1 MDKQTPSTSVRHND
15 GYSKALIESY
25 AQWMD
30 GAGFQGSNME
40 EQVPAPGAATI
51 EKPTEEDEVTTPIGT
66 IPKPAFDKETIP
78 TLKVVNTDD
87 GSTKDPKF
95 NAGPP
100 DSTKNKSS
108 YGAQIKN
115 LMVKKEEVEPVEE
128 GKKAKKDYDGDGKVE
143 SGKAEYFGSKDK
155 AIKKAMKKEDATYGY
170 DKKGNSLNPKDKKK
184 AMKKEDIDARQS
196 ELWDEASKIL
206 TELSELT
213 DTTYT
218 VTGEKWD
225 KDQAEGV
232 VPSTEAPK
240 PTTSEAYKAKARKT
254 AAKILGYSK
263 K

>member
-1 MDKQTPSTSVRHND
+1 MDKPTPSTSVRHND

-30 GAGFQGSNME
+30 GAGFQGSSME
-40 EQVPAPGAATI
+40 EQVPAYGGGAVA
-51 EKPTEEDEVTTPIGT
+51 EKPTEEDKVTTPIGT

-115 LMVKKEEVEPVEE
+115 LMVKKEEKEVQTEQDTKQPQS
-128 GKKAKKDYDGDGKVE
+128 KE
-143 SGKAEYFGSKDK
+143 SCPKCGATPCQEHAVKGL
-155 AIKKAMKKEDATYGY
+155 KKEDF
-170 DKKGNSLNPKDKKK
+170 
-184 AMKKEDIDARQS
+184 DAKQS
-196 ELWDEASKIL
+196 DLWDQASKIL

-213 DTTYT
+213 ETTYT
-218 VTGEKWD
+218 VTGEKWS
-225 KDQAEGV
+225 KDDAEGV
-232 VPSTEAPK
+232 VPSAEAPSPK
-240 PTTSEAYKAKARKT
+240 SESYKAKARKT
-254 AAKILGYSK
+254 AEKILKYSK

>member
-1 MDKQTPSTSVRHND
+1 MDKPTPSTSVRHND
-15 GYSKALIESY
+15 EYSKALIESY

-30 GAGFQGSNME
+30 GAGFQGSSME

-51 EKPTEEDEVTTPIGT
+51 EKPTEEDKVTTPIGT

-128 GKKAKKDYDGDGKVE
+128 DGKW
-143 SGKAEYFGSKDK
+143 
-155 AIKKAMKKEDATYGY
+155 GY

-184 AMKKEDIDARQS
+184 EIKKEDFDAKQS
-196 ELWDEASKIL
+196 ELWDEAAKIL

-213 DTTYT
+213 ETTYT

-225 KDQAEGV
+225 VEGY
-232 VPSTEAPK
+232 VPDDGSKAPT
-240 PTTSEAYKAKARKT
+240 PEMREEAYKAAARKT
-254 AAKILGYSK
+254 AEKILKYSK

>member
-1 MDKQTPSTSVRHND
+1 MDKPTPSTSVRHND

-30 GAGFQGSNME
+30 GAGFQGSSME
-40 EQVPAPGAATI
+40 EQVPAPGSATI
-51 EKPTEEDEVTTPIGT
+51 EKPTEEDKVTTPIGT

-128 GKKAKKDYDGDGKVE
+128 DGKW
-143 SGKAEYFGSKDK
+143 
-155 AIKKAMKKEDATYGY
+155 GY

-184 AMKKEDIDARQS
+184 AMKKEDFDAKQS
-196 ELWDEASKIL
+196 ELWDAASKIL

-213 DTTYT
+213 ETTYT

-225 KDQAEGV
+225 VEGY
-232 VPSTEAPK
+232 VPDDGSKAPT
-240 PTTSEAYKAKARKT
+240 PEMREEAYKAAARKT
-254 AAKILGYSK
+254 AEKILKYSK

>member
-1 MDKQTPSTSVRHND
+1 MDKPTPSTSVKHND

-30 GAGFQGSNME
+30 GAGFQGSSME

-51 EKPTEEDEVTTPIGT
+51 EKPTEEDKVTTPIGT
-66 IPKPAFDKETIP
+66 IPKPAFDTETIP
-78 TLKVVNTDD
+78 TIKVVNTDD
-87 GSTKDPKF
+87 GGTKDPKF

-115 LMVKKEEVEPVEE
+115 IMIKKE
-128 GKKAKKDYDGDGKVE
+128 AKE
-143 SGKAEYFGSKDK
+143 NF
-155 AIKKAMKKEDATYGY
+155 DA
-170 DKKGNSLNPKDKKK
+170 K
-184 AMKKEDIDARQS
+184 QS

-213 DTTYT
+213 ETTYT
-218 VTGEKWD
+218 VTGEKWS
-225 KDQAEGV
+225 KDDAEGV
-232 VPSTEAPK
+232 VPSAEAPAPK
-240 PTTSEAYKAKARKT
+240 MTKESAEKEKAYKAKAKKT
-254 AAKILGYSK
+254 AEKILSYSK

>member
-1 MDKQTPSTSVRHND
+1 MDKPTPSTSVKHND

-30 GAGFQGSNME
+30 GAGFQGSSME

-51 EKPTEEDEVTTPIGT
+51 EKPTEEDKVTTPIGT
-66 IPKPAFDKETIP
+66 IPKPAFDTETIP
-78 TLKVVNTDD
+78 TIKVVNTDD
-87 GSTKDPKF
+87 GGTKDPKF

-100 DSTKNKSS
+100 DSTKNKPS

-115 LMVKKEEVEPVEE
+115 IMIKKE
-128 GKKAKKDYDGDGKVE
+128 AKE
-143 SGKAEYFGSKDK
+143 NF
-155 AIKKAMKKEDATYGY
+155 DA
-170 DKKGNSLNPKDKKK
+170 K
-184 AMKKEDIDARQS
+184 QS

-213 DTTYT
+213 ETTYT

-225 KDQAEGV
+225 VEGY
-232 VPSTEAPK
+232 VPDDGSKAPT
-240 PTTSEAYKAKARKT
+240 PEMREESYKEKERKT
-254 AAKILGYSK
+254 AEKILKYSK

>member
-1 MDKQTPSTSVRHND
+1 MDKPTPSTSIKHND

-30 GAGFQGSNME
+30 GAGFQGSSME

-51 EKPTEEDEVTTPIGT
+51 EKPTEEDKVTTPIGT
-66 IPKPAFDKETIP
+66 IPKPAFDTETIP
-78 TLKVVNTDD
+78 TIKVVNTDD
-87 GSTKDPKF
+87 GGTKDPKF

-155 AIKKAMKKEDATYGY
+155 AIKKAMKKEDF
-170 DKKGNSLNPKDKKK
+170 
-184 AMKKEDIDARQS
+184 DAKQS
-196 ELWDEASKIL
+196 ELWDAASKIL

-213 DTTYT
+213 ETTYT

-225 KDQAEGV
+225 VKEDHKEIPADQ
-232 VPSTEAPK
+232 P
-240 PTTSEAYKAKARKT
+240 PTPEMREESYKAKARKT
-254 AAKILGYSK
+254 AEKILKYSK

>member
-1 MDKQTPSTSVRHND
+1 MDKPTPSTSVRHND
-15 GYSKALIESY
+15 EYSKALIESY

-30 GAGFQGSNME
+30 GAGFQGSSME
-40 EQVPAPGAATI
+40 EQVPAPGSATI
-51 EKPTEEDEVTTPIGT
+51 EKPTEEDKVTTPIGT
-66 IPKPAFDKETIP
+66 IPKPAFDTETIP

-115 LMVKKEEVEPVEE
+115 LMVKKEQVEPVEE
-128 GKKAKKDYDGDGKVE
+128 DGKW
-143 SGKAEYFGSKDK
+143 
-155 AIKKAMKKEDATYGY
+155 GY

-184 AMKKEDIDARQS
+184 AMKKEDFDAKQS
-196 ELWDEASKIL
+196 ELWDAASKIL

-213 DTTYT
+213 ETTYT

-225 KDQAEGV
+225 VEGF
-232 VPSTEAPK
+232 VPDDGSKAPT
-240 PTTSEAYKAKARKT
+240 PEMREEAYKAAARKT
-254 AAKILGYSK
+254 AEKILKYSK

>member
-15 GYSKALIESY
+15 AYSKALIESY

-30 GAGFQGSNME
+30 GDRFQGSNME
-40 EQVPAPGAATI
+40 EQVPAYGGVA
-51 EKPTEEDEVTTPIGT
+51 EKPAETKDSEEAIVTPIGT
-66 IPKPAFDKETIP
+66 IPKPAFDQETIP

-87 GSTKDPKF
+87 GGTKDPKF

-184 AMKKEDIDARQS
+184 AMKKE
-196 ELWDEASKIL
+196 EVECCKKCGSK
-206 TELSELT
+206 
-213 DTTYT
+213 DHTTKECKATNEEIEIYQEE
-218 VTGEKWD
+218 VKMEEWK
-225 KDQAEGV
+225 V
-232 VPSTEAPK
+232 
-240 PTTSEAYKAKARKT
+240 KAKK
-254 AAKILGYSK
+254 KSK
-263 K
+263 KIMSYYGKK

>member
-1 MDKQTPSTSVRHND
+1 MDKPTPSTSVRHND

-30 GAGFQGSNME
+30 GAGFQGSHME
-40 EQVPAPGAATI
+40 EQVPAPGSATI
-51 EKPTEEDEVTTPIGT
+51 EKPTEEDKVTTPIGT

-128 GKKAKKDYDGDGKVE
+128 DGKW
-143 SGKAEYFGSKDK
+143 
-155 AIKKAMKKEDATYGY
+155 GY

-184 AMKKEDIDARQS
+184 EIKKEDFDAKQS
-196 ELWDEASKIL
+196 ELWDAASKIL

-213 DTTYT
+213 ETTYT

-225 KDQAEGV
+225 VEGY
-232 VPSTEAPK
+232 VPDDGSKAPT
-240 PTTSEAYKAKARKT
+240 PEMREEAYKAAARKT
-254 AAKILGYSK
+254 AEKILKYSK

>member
-15 GYSKALIESY
+15 AYSKALIESY

-30 GAGFQGSNME
+30 GDRFQGSNME
-40 EQVPAPGAATI
+40 EQVPAYGGVA
-51 EKPTEEDEVTTPIGT
+51 EKPAETKDSEEAIVTPIGT
-66 IPKPAFDKETIP
+66 IPKPAFDQETIP

-87 GSTKDPKF
+87 GGTKDPKF

-155 AIKKAMKKEDATYGY
+155 AIKKAMKKED
-170 DKKGNSLNPKDKKK
+170 
-184 AMKKEDIDARQS
+184 IDARQS

-232 VPSTEAPK
+232 VPSTEAPA

-254 AAKILGYSK
+254 AKKILGYSK

>member
-1 MDKQTPSTSVRHND
+1 MDKPTPSTSVRHND

-30 GAGFQGSNME
+30 GAGFQGSTME

-51 EKPTEEDEVTTPIGT
+51 EKPTEEDKVTTPIGT
-66 IPKPAFDKETIP
+66 VPKPAFDKETIP
-78 TLKVVNTDD
+78 TIKVVNTDD

-115 LMVKKEEVEPVEE
+115 LMVKKEEVEPV
-128 GKKAKKDYDGDGKVE
+128 
-143 SGKAEYFGSKDK
+143 
-155 AIKKAMKKEDATYGY
+155 KEDSKWGY

-184 AMKKEDIDARQS
+184 AMKKEDFDAKQS
-196 ELWDEASKIL
+196 ELWDAASKIL

-213 DTTYT
+213 ETTYT

-225 KDQAEGV
+225 VEGY
-232 VPSTEAPK
+232 VPDDGSKAPT
-240 PTTSEAYKAKARKT
+240 PEMREEAYKAAARKT
-254 AAKILGYSK
+254 AEKILKYSK

>member
-1 MDKQTPSTSVRHND
+1 
-15 GYSKALIESY
+15 
-25 AQWMD
+25 MD
-30 GAGFQGSNME
+30 GAGFQGSHVE
-40 EQVPAPGAATI
+40 EQVPAPGSATI
-51 EKPTEEDEVTTPIGT
+51 EKPTEEDKVTTPIGT
-66 IPKPAFDKETIP
+66 IPKPEFDKETVP

-87 GSTKDPKF
+87 GGTKDPKF

-128 GKKAKKDYDGDGKVE
+128 DGKW
-143 SGKAEYFGSKDK
+143 
-155 AIKKAMKKEDATYGY
+155 GY

-184 AMKKEDIDARQS
+184 EIKKEDFDAKQS
-196 ELWDEASKIL
+196 ELWDAASKIL

-213 DTTYT
+213 ETTYT

-225 KDQAEGV
+225 VEGY
-232 VPSTEAPK
+232 VPDDGSKAPT
-240 PTTSEAYKAKARKT
+240 PEMREEAYKAAARKT
-254 AAKILGYSK
+254 AEKILKYSK

>member
-1 MDKQTPSTSVRHND
+1 MDKPTPSTSVKHND

-30 GAGFQGSNME
+30 GAGFQGSSME

-51 EKPTEEDEVTTPIGT
+51 EKPTEEDKVTTPIGT
-66 IPKPAFDKETIP
+66 IPKPAFDTETIP

-115 LMVKKEEVEPVEE
+115 LMVKKEEKEVKSEDFD
-128 GKKAKKDYDGDGKVE
+128 AK
-143 SGKAEYFGSKDK
+143 
-155 AIKKAMKKEDATYGY
+155 
-170 DKKGNSLNPKDKKK
+170 
-184 AMKKEDIDARQS
+184 QS

-213 DTTYT
+213 ETTYT
-218 VTGEKWD
+218 VTGEKWS
-225 KDQAEGV
+225 KDDAEGV
-232 VPSTEAPK
+232 VPSAEAPAPK
-240 PTTSEAYKAKARKT
+240 MTKESAEKDEAYRAKAKKT
-254 AAKILGYSK
+254 AEKILKYSK

>member
-1 MDKQTPSTSVRHND
+1 MDKPTPSTSVKHND

-51 EKPTEEDEVTTPIGT
+51 EKPTEEDKVTTPIGT
-66 IPKPAFDKETIP
+66 IPKPAFDTETIP
-78 TLKVVNTDD
+78 TIKVVNTDD
-87 GSTKDPKF
+87 GGTKDPKF

-115 LMVKKEEVEPVEE
+115 LMVKKEEKEVKSEDFD
-128 GKKAKKDYDGDGKVE
+128 AK
-143 SGKAEYFGSKDK
+143 
-155 AIKKAMKKEDATYGY
+155 
-170 DKKGNSLNPKDKKK
+170 
-184 AMKKEDIDARQS
+184 QS

-213 DTTYT
+213 ETTYT

-225 KDQAEGV
+225 VEGY
-232 VPSTEAPK
+232 VPDDGSKAPT
-240 PTTSEAYKAKARKT
+240 PEMREESYKAKARKT
-254 AAKILGYSK
+254 AEKILKYSK

>member
-15 GYSKALIESY
+15 AYSKALIESY

-30 GAGFQGSNME
+30 GDRFQGSNME
-40 EQVPAPGAATI
+40 EQVPAPGSAVV
-51 EKPTEEDEVTTPIGT
+51 EKPTEGDEVTTPIGT
-66 IPKPAFDKETIP
+66 IPKPAFDTETIP

-87 GSTKDPKF
+87 GGTKDPKF

-155 AIKKAMKKEDATYGY
+155 AIKKAMKKED
-170 DKKGNSLNPKDKKK
+170 
-184 AMKKEDIDARQS
+184 IDARQS

-232 VPSTEAPK
+232 VPSTEAPE

>member
-1 MDKQTPSTSVRHND
+1 MDKPTPSTSVRHND

-30 GAGFQGSNME
+30 GAGFQGSSME
-40 EQVPAPGAATI
+40 EQVPAPGSATI
-51 EKPTEEDEVTTPIGT
+51 EKPTEEDKVTTPIGT

-128 GKKAKKDYDGDGKVE
+128 DGKW
-143 SGKAEYFGSKDK
+143 
-155 AIKKAMKKEDATYGY
+155 GY

-184 AMKKEDIDARQS
+184 EIKKEDFDAKQS
-196 ELWDEASKIL
+196 ELWDAASKIL

-213 DTTYT
+213 ETTYT

-225 KDQAEGV
+225 VEGF
-232 VPSTEAPK
+232 VPDDGSKAPT
-240 PTTSEAYKAKARKT
+240 PEMREEAYKAAARKT
-254 AAKILGYSK
+254 AEKILKYSK

>member
-1 MDKQTPSTSVRHND
+1 MDKPTPSTSVRHND
-15 GYSKALIESY
+15 EYSKALIESY

-30 GAGFQGSNME
+30 GAGFQGSSME
-40 EQVPAPGAATI
+40 EQVPAPGSATI
-51 EKPTEEDEVTTPIGT
+51 EKPTEEDKVTTPIGT
-66 IPKPAFDKETIP
+66 IPKPAFDTETIP

-115 LMVKKEEVEPVEE
+115 LMVKKEQVEPVEE
-128 GKKAKKDYDGDGKVE
+128 DGKW
-143 SGKAEYFGSKDK
+143 
-155 AIKKAMKKEDATYGY
+155 GY

-184 AMKKEDIDARQS
+184 EIKKEDFDAKQS
-196 ELWDEASKIL
+196 ELWDEAAKIL

-213 DTTYT
+213 ETTYT

-225 KDQAEGV
+225 VEGY
-232 VPSTEAPK
+232 VPDDGSKAPT
-240 PTTSEAYKAKARKT
+240 PEMREEAYKAAARKT
-254 AAKILGYSK
+254 AEKILKYSK

>member
-1 MDKQTPSTSVRHND
+1 MDKPTPSTSVRHND
-15 GYSKALIESY
+15 GYSQALIESY

-30 GAGFQGSNME
+30 GAGFQGSHME
-40 EQVPAPGAATI
+40 EQVPAPGSATI
-51 EKPTEEDEVTTPIGT
+51 EKPTEEDKVTTPIGT
-66 IPKPAFDKETIP
+66 IPKPEFDKETVP

-87 GSTKDPKF
+87 GGTKDPKF

-128 GKKAKKDYDGDGKVE
+128 DGKW
-143 SGKAEYFGSKDK
+143 
-155 AIKKAMKKEDATYGY
+155 GY

-184 AMKKEDIDARQS
+184 EIKKEDFDAKQS
-196 ELWDEASKIL
+196 ELWDAASKIL

-213 DTTYT
+213 ETTYT

-225 KDQAEGV
+225 VEGF
-232 VPSTEAPK
+232 VPDDGSKAPT
-240 PTTSEAYKAKARKT
+240 PEMREEAYKAAARKT
-254 AAKILGYSK
+254 AEKILKYSK

>member
-1 MDKQTPSTSVRHND
+1 MDKPTPSTSVKHND

-30 GAGFQGSNME
+30 GAGFQGSTME

-51 EKPTEEDEVTTPIGT
+51 EKPTEEDKVTTPIGT
-66 IPKPAFDKETIP
+66 IPKPAFDTETIP
-78 TLKVVNTDD
+78 TIKVVNTDD
-87 GSTKDPKF
+87 GGTKDPKF

-100 DSTKNKSS
+100 DSTKNKPS

-115 LMVKKEEVEPVEE
+115 IMIKKE
-128 GKKAKKDYDGDGKVE
+128 AKE
-143 SGKAEYFGSKDK
+143 NF
-155 AIKKAMKKEDATYGY
+155 DA
-170 DKKGNSLNPKDKKK
+170 K
-184 AMKKEDIDARQS
+184 QS

-213 DTTYT
+213 ETTYT

-225 KDQAEGV
+225 VEGY
-232 VPSTEAPK
+232 VPDDGSKAPT
-240 PTTSEAYKAKARKT
+240 PEMREESYKAKARKT
-254 AAKILGYSK
+254 AEKILKYSK

>member
-1 MDKQTPSTSVRHND
+1 MDKPTPSTSVRHND

-30 GAGFQGSNME
+30 GAGFQGSTME

-51 EKPTEEDEVTTPIGT
+51 EKPTEEDKVTTPIGT
-66 IPKPAFDKETIP
+66 VPKPAFDKETIP
-78 TLKVVNTDD
+78 TIKVVNTDD
-87 GSTKDPKF
+87 GGTKDPKF

-115 LMVKKEEVEPVEE
+115 IMIKKEAKEVQTEQDTKQPQ
-128 GKKAKKDYDGDGKVE
+128 AVE
-143 SGKAEYFGSKDK
+143 SCPKCGATPCQEHAVKGL
-155 AIKKAMKKEDATYGY
+155 KKEDF
-170 DKKGNSLNPKDKKK
+170 
-184 AMKKEDIDARQS
+184 DAKQS
-196 ELWDEASKIL
+196 ELWDQASKIL

-213 DTTYT
+213 ETTYT

-225 KDQAEGV
+225 VEGY
-232 VPSTEAPK
+232 VPDDGSKAPT
-240 PTTSEAYKAKARKT
+240 PEMREEAYKAKARKT
-254 AAKILGYSK
+254 AEKILKYSK

>member
-1 MDKQTPSTSVRHND
+1 MDKPTPSTSIKHND

-30 GAGFQGSNME
+30 GAGFQGSAME
-40 EQVPAPGAATI
+40 EQVPAPGAAATI
-51 EKPTEEDEVTTPIGT
+51 EKPTEEDKVTTPIGT
-66 IPKPAFDKETIP
+66 IPKPAFDTETIP

-115 LMVKKEEVEPVEE
+115 IMIKKEEKEVQTEQDTKQPQ
-128 GKKAKKDYDGDGKVE
+128 
-143 SGKAEYFGSKDK
+143 SKDSCPK
-155 AIKKAMKKEDATYGY
+155 CGATPCQEHAVKGLKKEDF
-170 DKKGNSLNPKDKKK
+170 
-184 AMKKEDIDARQS
+184 DAKQS
-196 ELWDEASKIL
+196 ELWDEAAKIL

-213 DTTYT
+213 ETTYT

-225 KDQAEGV
+225 VQPADAADPDK
-232 VPSTEAPK
+232 EAKAPEMEE
-240 PTTSEAYKAKARKT
+240 SYKAKARKT
-254 AAKILGYSK
+254 AEKILKYSK

>member
-1 MDKQTPSTSVRHND
+1 MDKPTPSTSIKHND

-30 GAGFQGSNME
+30 GAGFQGSSME

-51 EKPTEEDEVTTPIGT
+51 EKPTEEDKVTTPIGT

-78 TLKVVNTDD
+78 TLKVVNKDD
-87 GSTKDPKF
+87 GGTKDPKF

-155 AIKKAMKKEDATYGY
+155 AIKKAMKKEDF
-170 DKKGNSLNPKDKKK
+170 
-184 AMKKEDIDARQS
+184 DAKQS
-196 ELWDEASKIL
+196 ELWDAASKIL

-213 DTTYT
+213 ETTYT
-218 VTGEKWD
+218 VTGEKL
-225 KDQAEGV
+225 
-232 VPSTEAPK
+232 SL
-240 PTTSEAYKAKARKT
+240 
-254 AAKILGYSK
+254 IHI
-263 K
+263 

>member
-1 MDKQTPSTSVRHND
+1 MDKPTPSTSVRHND

-30 GAGFQGSNME
+30 GAGFQGSSME
-40 EQVPAPGAATI
+40 EQVPAPGSATI
-51 EKPTEEDEVTTPIGT
+51 EKPTEEDKVTTPIGT
-66 IPKPAFDKETIP
+66 IPKPAFDTETIP

-115 LMVKKEEVEPVEE
+115 LMVKKEQVEPVEE
-128 GKKAKKDYDGDGKVE
+128 DGKW
-143 SGKAEYFGSKDK
+143 
-155 AIKKAMKKEDATYGY
+155 GY

-184 AMKKEDIDARQS
+184 AMKKEDFDAKQS
-196 ELWDEASKIL
+196 ELWDAASKIL

-213 DTTYT
+213 ETTYT

-225 KDQAEGV
+225 VEGF
-232 VPSTEAPK
+232 VPDDGSKAPT
-240 PTTSEAYKAKARKT
+240 PEMREEAYKAAARKT
-254 AAKILGYSK
+254 AEKILKYSK

>member
-30 GAGFQGSNME
+30 GAGFQGSSME
-40 EQVPAPGAATI
+40 EQVPAYGGGAVA
-51 EKPTEEDEVTTPIGT
+51 EKPTEEDKVTTPIGT

-78 TLKVVNTDD
+78 TIKVVNTDD
-87 GSTKDPKF
+87 GGTKDPKF

-128 GKKAKKDYDGDGKVE
+128 GKKAKQDYYGDGKVE

-155 AIKKAMKKEDATYGY
+155 AIKKAMKKEDF
-170 DKKGNSLNPKDKKK
+170 
-184 AMKKEDIDARQS
+184 DAKQS

-213 DTTYT
+213 ETTYT

-225 KDQAEGV
+225 VEGY
-232 VPSTEAPK
+232 VPETEAPE
-240 PTTSEAYKAKARKT
+240 PTKSEAYKANARNT

>member
-1 MDKQTPSTSVRHND
+1 MDKPTPSTSVRHND
-15 GYSKALIESY
+15 EYSKALIESY

-30 GAGFQGSNME
+30 GAGFQGSSME
-40 EQVPAPGAATI
+40 EQVPAPGSATI
-51 EKPTEEDEVTTPIGT
+51 EKPTEEDKVTTPIGT
-66 IPKPAFDKETIP
+66 IPKPAFDTETIP

-115 LMVKKEEVEPVEE
+115 LMVKKEQVEPVEE
-128 GKKAKKDYDGDGKVE
+128 DGKW
-143 SGKAEYFGSKDK
+143 
-155 AIKKAMKKEDATYGY
+155 GY

-184 AMKKEDIDARQS
+184 EIKKEDFDAKQS
-196 ELWDEASKIL
+196 ELWDEAAKIL

-213 DTTYT
+213 ETTYT

-225 KDQAEGV
+225 VEGF
-232 VPSTEAPK
+232 VPDDGSKAPT
-240 PTTSEAYKAKARKT
+240 PEMREEAYKAAARKT
-254 AAKILGYSK
+254 AEKILKYSK

>member
-1 MDKQTPSTSVRHND
+1 MDKPTPSTSVRHND
-15 GYSKALIESY
+15 EYSKALIESY

-30 GAGFQGSNME
+30 GAGFQGSSME
-40 EQVPAPGAATI
+40 EQVPAPGSATI
-51 EKPTEEDEVTTPIGT
+51 EKPTEEDKVTTPIGT

-128 GKKAKKDYDGDGKVE
+128 DGKW
-143 SGKAEYFGSKDK
+143 
-155 AIKKAMKKEDATYGY
+155 GY

-184 AMKKEDIDARQS
+184 EIKKEDFDAKQS
-196 ELWDEASKIL
+196 ELWDEAAKIL

-213 DTTYT
+213 ETTYT

-225 KDQAEGV
+225 VEGY
-232 VPSTEAPK
+232 VPDDGSKAPT
-240 PTTSEAYKAKARKT
+240 PEMREEAYKAAARKT
-254 AAKILGYSK
+254 AEKILKYSK

>member
-1 MDKQTPSTSVRHND
+1 MDKPTPSTSIKHND

-30 GAGFQGSNME
+30 GAGFQGSSME
-40 EQVPAPGAATI
+40 EQVPAYGGGAVA
-51 EKPTEEDEVTTPIGT
+51 EKPTEEDKVTTPIGT

-115 LMVKKEEVEPVEE
+115 IMIKKEEKEVQTEQDTKQPQ
-128 GKKAKKDYDGDGKVE
+128 AVE
-143 SGKAEYFGSKDK
+143 SCPKCGATPCQEHAVKGL
-155 AIKKAMKKEDATYGY
+155 KKEDF
-170 DKKGNSLNPKDKKK
+170 
-184 AMKKEDIDARQS
+184 DAKQS
-196 ELWDEASKIL
+196 ELWDEAAKIL

-213 DTTYT
+213 ETTYT

-225 KDQAEGV
+225 VEGY
-232 VPSTEAPK
+232 VPDDGSKAPT
-240 PTTSEAYKAKARKT
+240 PEMREEAYKAKARKT
-254 AAKILGYSK
+254 AEKILKYSK

>member
-40 EQVPAPGAATI
+40 EQVPAPGSAVV
-51 EKPTEEDEVTTPIGT
+51 EKPAEDEVTTPIGT
-66 IPKPAFDKETIP
+66 IPKPAFDTETIP

-155 AIKKAMKKEDATYGY
+155 AIT
-170 DKKGNSLNPKDKKK
+170 K

-225 KDQAEGV
+225 VEGY
-232 VPSTEAPK
+232 VPETEAPE
-240 PTTSEAYKAKARKT
+240 PTKSEAYKAKARKT

>member
-1 MDKQTPSTSVRHND
+1 MDKPTPSTSIKHND

-30 GAGFQGSNME
+30 GAGFQGSAME
-40 EQVPAPGAATI
+40 EQVPAPGAAATI
-51 EKPTEEDEVTTPIGT
+51 EKPTEEDKVTTPIGT
-66 IPKPAFDKETIP
+66 IPKPAFDTETIP

-115 LMVKKEEVEPVEE
+115 LMDKKEEKEVQTEQDTKQPQ
-128 GKKAKKDYDGDGKVE
+128 AVE
-143 SGKAEYFGSKDK
+143 SCPKCGATPCQEHAVKGP
-155 AIKKAMKKEDATYGY
+155 KKEDF
-170 DKKGNSLNPKDKKK
+170 
-184 AMKKEDIDARQS
+184 DAKQS

-213 DTTYT
+213 ETTYT

-225 KDQAEGV
+225 VEGY
-232 VPSTEAPK
+232 VPDDGSKAPT
-240 PTTSEAYKAKARKT
+240 PEMREESYKAKARKT
-254 AAKILGYSK
+254 AEKILKYSK